1 MTRPYRANSVA
12 PNDTF
17 TATLMRSAGTLSR
30 AFILVAAAS
39 ALCACGKPASTGDAS
54 ADVEKQMMDRGVNL
68 LYNAKDPVG
77 AEQNFRAVL
86 ARNANHYG
94 ARYQLAVALDR
105 GGRPAEARTE
115 WTQVLQEAQT
125 YNDSAT
131 MRTALKRLGSPD
143 TASVAA
149 MMTLGV
155 DLLYRQNNPAAAE
168 DEFRKVLQKVP
179 THYGATYQLATA
191 LDKEGKNAEARP
203 VWTKVLGMAT
213 MYKDER
219 TAATA
224 RARLK

>member
-1 MTRPYRANSVA
+1 MA
-12 PNDTF
+12 
-17 TATLMRSAGTLSR
+17 
-30 AFILVAAAS
+30 
-39 ALCACGKPASTGDAS
+39 
-54 ADVEKQMMDRGVNL
+54 
-68 LYNAKDPVG
+68 

-105 GGRPAEARTE
+105 GGRPTEARTE
-115 WTQVLQEAQT
+115 WTQVLQQAQS

-131 MRTALKRLGSPD
+131 MRTALARLGAPD
-143 TASVAA
+143 TASAAA

-155 DLLYRQNNPAAAE
+155 DLLYRQNNPAAAAE
-168 DEFRKVLQKVP
+168 QFRKVLQKNP

-191 LDKEGKNAEARP
+191 LDKEGQNAPARQL
-203 VWTKVLGMAT
+203 WSKVLGMAT

>member
-1 MTRPYRANSVA
+1 MDVVDRFRRA
-12 PNDTF
+12 
-17 TATLMRSAGTLSR
+17 L
-30 AFILVAAAS
+30 ILVAATS
-39 ALCACGKPASTGDAS
+39 ALAACAQKPTSDESS
-54 ADVEKQMMDRGVNL
+54 ADIQKQLMDRGVNL
-68 LYNAKDPVG
+68 LYKGNDPVA

-105 GGRPAEARTE
+105 GGRPTEARTE
-115 WTQVLQEAQT
+115 WTQVLQQAQS

-131 MRTALKRLGSPD
+131 MRTALARLGAPD
-143 TASVAA
+143 TASAAA

-155 DLLYRQNNPAAAE
+155 DLLYRQNNPAAAAE
-168 DEFRKVLQKVP
+168 QFRKVLQKNP

-191 LDKEGKNAEARP
+191 LDKEGQNAPARQL
-203 VWTKVLGMAT
+203 WSKVLGMAT